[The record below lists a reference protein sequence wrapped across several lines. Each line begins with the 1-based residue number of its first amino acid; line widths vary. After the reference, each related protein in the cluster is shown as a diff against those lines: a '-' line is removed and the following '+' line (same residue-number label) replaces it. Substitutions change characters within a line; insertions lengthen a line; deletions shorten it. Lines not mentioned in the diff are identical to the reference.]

1 MSRSTSRET
10 HKGPPHLALPP
21 GTSAPA
27 SPPRQAA
34 SPAPWRRPRCS
45 TSTWSSS
52 STHPFSWASSRA
64 PRARTRPPRRSVPR
78 GRTPPSRAPRLARGS
93 PSARRTRR
101 RGPHRHRRRGTSFPP
116 RGSARPTTAS
126 FARSRRGPALV
137 PHLHRDI
144 LPLDFKKVQSLL
156 RSEGVFLFVV
166 RQERVTLEPGRRR
179 AGACAGGGGG
189 RRREEE
195 RRARE
200 GPEGAREGK
209 ELRSG
214 VACGELF
221 DDARG
226 GEGSGRGVGFGGR
239 RRGRED
245 EGRGGPGEAL
255 SVAGRVSLFGPVERL
270 KLDCVVRKRGSA
282 CVGGKRERGLSG
294 R

>member
-1 MSRSTSRET
+1 MRRGRERARRGAQSRGVGRPLRERLVWLGGRPARGGRAAEARTATAAEGRPSRRGGL
-10 HKGPPHLALPP
+10 HARR
-21 GTSAPA
+21 PA
-27 SPPRQAA
+27 S
-34 SPAPWRRPRCS
+34 
-45 TSTWSSS
+45 
-52 STHPFSWASSRA
+52 
-64 PRARTRPPRRSVPR
+64 
-78 GRTPPSRAPRLARGS
+78 L
-93 PSARRTRR
+93 
-101 RGPHRHRRRGTSFPP
+101 
-116 RGSARPTTAS
+116 
-126 FARSRRGPALV
+126 ARSRRGPALV